1 MRKLIVNVLV
11 LSFNGQ
17 FSQLLLPPNTYVV
30 GKRGMLEVTHLSE
43 LRENLIIRFHV
54 VGSKDALTRFLESQL
69 VDKIDVL
76 LIYHDED
83 VLDSLRKVKETFPSV
98 KALIIGENT
107 SLNCISL
114 GDVKV
119 LDGEASFQK
128 IVESINQVIETV
140 VKVPSVFN
148 VAQIREEIAILK
160 NFILK
165 LDNDL
170 RQHVIGPK
178 EYFEEK
184 KKLEDHIS
192 VLKKRLK
199 ALVE

>member
-1 MRKLIVNVLV
+1 VRKLIVNVLV

-17 FSQLLLPPNTYVV
+17 FSELVLPPNTYIV

-43 LRENLIIRFHV
+43 LRKNLIIRFHV
-54 VGSKDALTRFLESQL
+54 IGNKDALIRFLASRSA
-69 VDKIDVL
+69 DKIDVL
-76 LIYHDED
+76 LIYHSED
-83 VLDSLRKVKETFPSV
+83 VLDSLRKVRESFPSV
-98 KALIIGENT
+98 KTLIIGGNT
-107 SLNCISL
+107 NLNRISL

-119 LDGEASFQK
+119 LDGEVSFQR
-128 IVESINQVIETV
+128 IVENINQVIETI
-140 VKVPSVFN
+140 VKVPPVFN

-170 RQHVIGPK
+170 RQRAISPR

-184 KKLEDHIS
+184 KKLEDRVS
-192 VLKKRLK
+192 ALEKRLK
-199 ALVE
+199 SLVE

>member
-17 FSQLLLPPNTYVV
+17 FSELVLPPNTYIV

-54 VGSKDALTRFLESQL
+54 IGSKDALTRFLESQL

-98 KALIIGENT
+98 KALIIGGNT
-107 SLNCISL
+107 SLNRISL

-170 RQHVIGPK
+170 RQRVISPR

-184 KKLEDHIS
+184 KKLEERIS
-192 VLKKRLK
+192 ALEKRLK
-199 ALVE
+199 SLVE

>member
-17 FSQLLLPPNTYVV
+17 FSELVLPPNTYIV

-43 LRENLIIRFHV
+43 LRKNLIIRFHV
-54 VGSKDALTRFLESQL
+54 IGNKDALIRFLASRSA
-69 VDKIDVL
+69 DKIDVL
-76 LIYHDED
+76 LIYHSED
-83 VLDSLRKVKETFPSV
+83 VLDSLRKVRESFPSV
-98 KALIIGENT
+98 KTLIIGGNT
-107 SLNCISL
+107 NLNRISL

-119 LDGEASFQK
+119 LDGEVSFQR
-128 IVESINQVIETV
+128 IVENINQVIETI
-140 VKVPSVFN
+140 VKVPPVFN

-170 RQHVIGPK
+170 RQRAISPR

-184 KKLEDHIS
+184 KKLEDRVS
-192 VLKKRLK
+192 ALEKRLK
-199 ALVE
+199 SLVE

>member
-1 MRKLIVNVLV
+1 LIVNVLV

-17 FSQLLLPPNTYVV
+17 FSELVLPPNTYIV

-43 LRENLIIRFHV
+43 LRKNLIIRFHV
-54 VGSKDALTRFLESQL
+54 IGNKDALIRFLASRSA
-69 VDKIDVL
+69 DKIDVL
-76 LIYHDED
+76 LIYHSED
-83 VLDSLRKVKETFPSV
+83 VLDSLRKVRESFPSV
-98 KALIIGENT
+98 KTLIIGGNT
-107 SLNCISL
+107 NLNRISL

-119 LDGEASFQK
+119 LDGEVSFQR
-128 IVESINQVIETV
+128 IVENINQVIETI
-140 VKVPSVFN
+140 VKVPPVFN

-170 RQHVIGPK
+170 RQRAISPR

-184 KKLEDHIS
+184 KKLEDRVS
-192 VLKKRLK
+192 ALEKRLK
-199 ALVE
+199 SLVE